1 MAARWIG
8 LSRPDP
14 LVRTFAL
21 RRARKPFLSSFLHTL
36 GIGSVFVI
44 SLAFN
49 CALFPQAYAQA
60 RDGMHAPLDFFF
72 APSQSQAAAPGANP
86 QAAELAALDPAEV
99 HLLAATAWAEA
110 RSEGELGMR
119 AVAHVMVNRIGG
131 RFGDDLQTVILAPK
145 QFSAWNLG
153 DPNRPLAQNPEH
165 YATAGLDKATW
176 DTAQE
181 VAREVLSGQSV
192 DPTGGAL
199 FYHTRAV
206 HPVWDRDGKG
216 RMIIG
221 AHVFFHDVP
230 DGERI
235 RPAPVRMTRASATSS
250 HRGPRA
256 GRVNGVI
263 QYAPASMAHQLLPGE
278 QAGELSAP
286 AGPATTSTPTPAT
299 PLGPSASVT

>member
-14 LVRTFAL
+14 LLNTRTL
-21 RRARKPFLSSFLHTL
+21 RRKRKRKSFLSNFLNTL

-60 RDGMHAPLDFFF
+60 RDGMRAPLDFFF
-72 APSQSQAAAPGANP
+72 SPSPAQAAQNANP
-86 QAAELAALDPAEV
+86 QTAAVNDADV

-119 AVAHVMVNRIGG
+119 AVAHVIVNRIGE
-131 RFGDDLQTVILAPK
+131 RFGDDLQTVILSPK

-153 DPNRPLAQNPEH
+153 DPNRPLAQNPER
-165 YATAGLDKATW
+165 YATDGADKETW
-176 DTAQE
+176 DTALT
-181 VAREVLSGQSV
+181 VARQVLSGQSV
-192 DPTGGAL
+192 DPTNGAL

-206 HPVWDRDGKG
+206 HPMWDRYGVG
-216 RMIIG
+216 RQVIG
-221 AHVFFHDVP
+221 AHVFFHDVAE
-230 DGERI
+230 GERMRTASI
-235 RPAPVRMTRASATSS
+235 KMTAHAAV
-250 HRGPRA
+250 HGPRT

-263 QYAPASMAHQLLPGE
+263 QYAPPSMAHQLLPGE
-278 QAGELSAP
+278 KPGDLPPAAP
-286 AGPATTSTPTPAT
+286 APATSPA
-299 PLGPSASVT
+299 PLAPDVVT

>member
-8 LSRPDP
+8 LIRPDP
-14 LVRTFAL
+14 LVRFYAS
-21 RRARKPFLSSFLHTL
+21 RRARKHFVSSFLHTL

-60 RDGMHAPLDFFF
+60 RDGMRTPLDFFF
-72 APSQSQAAAPGANP
+72 APSQSQAAA
-86 QAAELAALDPAEV
+86 ELDPKATPAAARNPADV

-119 AVAHVMVNRIGG
+119 AVAHVMVNRVGD
-131 RFGDDLQTVILAPK
+131 RFGDDLHTVILAPK

-153 DPNRPLAQNPEH
+153 DPNRPLAQNPER
-165 YATAGLDKATW
+165 YATGGADKATW
-176 DTAQE
+176 DTALE

-192 DPTGGAL
+192 DPTDGAL

-206 HPVWDRDGKG
+206 HPVWDRYGKG

-235 RPAPVRMTRASATSS
+235 RPAPARATRAASVSS

-263 QYAPASMAHQLLPGE
+263 QYAPESMARQMLPGE
-278 QAGELSAP
+278 RPGDLPPPPPAPVSATP
-286 AGPATTSTPTPAT
+286 AVAT
-299 PLGPSASVT
+299 PLGPSGSVT